1 MQSKLYWAAFVALAG
16 LAASPAAH
24 AKMPLND
31 TGMRACVNFETNQFT
46 NDCTDTGQD
55 GQFGRDVTQKENTD
69 GRLGFSYRKIC
80 NNGEAAGTGSCP
92 ADPKFGT
99 AATAWGCTED
109 RVTGL
114 VWEIKRPTQY
124 PAGLRSVTNTYT
136 KAPDGFTPTVASFVA
151 TVNQHSMCGAS
162 DWRLPTVVELQGII
176 NYQYADHWLNPNL
189 QFEPE
194 QAWFPENF
202 SPLNCY
208 GVGYMT
214 ADERSDATYAWTIRK
229 GAVSISSRGHV
240 RLVRNAR

>member
-1 MQSKLYWAAFVALAG
+1 MQSKIYWAACAALAG

-31 TGMRACVNFETNQFT
+31 TGMRACVDFDAGYFVQ
-46 NDCTDTGQD
+46 DCTDTGQD
-55 GQFGRDVTQKENTD
+55 GEFGRDVTHKKNSD

-114 VWEIKRPTQY
+114 VWEIKRPT
-124 PAGLRSVTNTYT
+124 GLRTITAIYA
-136 KAPDGFTPTVASFVA
+136 KKPGGFYPTAAGFVA
-151 TVNQHSMCGAS
+151 TVNRRSMCGAG
-162 DWRLPTVVELQGII
+162 DWRLPTVMELQSIV
-176 NYQYADHWLNPNL
+176 NYQYADYWLNPNL

-194 QAWFPENF
+194 QTWFPESFTYYFN
-202 SPLNCY
+202 S
-208 GVGYMT
+208 YMT
-214 ADERSDATYAWTIRK
+214 ADEKSAQSNWTVNK
-229 GAVSISSRGHV
+229 GAVSYSSSGHV